1 MAYCIKMS
9 FGLLVLLVISGMV
22 VVGQDS
28 KPASAPPPAAVPVP
42 VEGEQGREVVHEYVG
57 SKKCRM
63 CHGQWHKSWQQSVKG
78 QSFQILKSGARAEH
92 KRKVG
97 LDPQKDYTTEAACL
111 TCHTVGFGQ
120 PGGYRIPPP
129 NDGKAKRFAATREG
143 VGCEACHGPGGGFTQ
158 VMGDIYLKERPY
170 ELQEVR
176 RAGLRSI
183 APQLCLN
190 CHDPKAPCIAEDSP
204 RLKVDSDSLHTGE
217 GFHQHF
223 PLKYRRP

>member
-1 MAYCIKMS
+1 M
-9 FGLLVLLVISGMV
+9 
-22 VVGQDS
+22 
-28 KPASAPPPAAVPVP
+28 
-42 VEGEQGREVVHEYVG
+42 
-57 SKKCRM
+57 
-63 CHGQWHKSWQQSVKG
+63 
-78 QSFQILKSGARAEH
+78 
-92 KRKVG
+92 
-97 LDPQKDYTTEAACL
+97 
-111 TCHTVGFGQ
+111 
-120 PGGYRIPPP
+120 
-129 NDGKAKRFAATREG
+129 
-143 VGCEACHGPGGGFTQ
+143 
-158 VMGDIYLKERPY
+158 MGDIYLKERPY